1 MENLRLF
8 TSTYCPYCER
18 VKLVMENKGI
28 TGVEIINIDTDPDMR
43 DYLIEKGGKNKF
55 PVCLLVTKPCMNLK
69 ILSTTW
75 KVTANPI

>member
-18 VKLVMENKGI
+18 VKLVMKNKGI

-43 DYLIEKGGKNKF
+43 DYLIEKGGKKQV
-55 PVCLLVTKPCMNLK
+55 PCLF
-69 ILSTTW
+69 IGD
-75 KVTANPI
+75 NPMYESQDIIKYLEENC

>member
-43 DYLIEKGGKNKF
+43 DYLIEKGGKKQV
-55 PVCLLVTKPCMNLK
+55 PCLFISDQAMYESQDIINYLESHC
-69 ILSTTW
+69 
-75 KVTANPI
+75 

>member
-43 DYLIEKGGKNKF
+43 DYLIEKGGKKQV
-55 PVCLLVTKPCMNLK
+55 PCLFIGDQAMYESQDIINYLESHC
-69 ILSTTW
+69 
-75 KVTANPI
+75 

>member
-43 DYLIEKGGKNKF
+43 DYLIEKGGKKQV
-55 PVCLLVTKPCMNLK
+55 PCLFIGDQAMYESQEIINYLESHC
-69 ILSTTW
+69 
-75 KVTANPI
+75 

>member
-8 TSTYCPYCER
+8 TSTYCPYCEQ

-43 DYLIEKGGKNKF
+43 DYLIEKGGKKQV
-55 PVCLLVTKPCMNLK
+55 PCLFIGDQAMYESQEIINYLESHC
-69 ILSTTW
+69 
-75 KVTANPI
+75 